1 MITRKIHL
9 GIFVLAVLML
19 VLAAC
24 TQSPDATATKVGD
37 STTGVLPKNADGYT
51 DITVEQLAEMLS
63 NKDFTLVNVHVPF
76 QGDIPQTDLSIPF
89 DRVADNVDQL
99 PETDAPIVVYCRSGS
114 MSGESAQ
121 NLVNMGYT
129 NVWNLSGGFNAWQR
143 AGFELDAQQ

>member
-51 DITVEQLAEMLS
+51 DITVEQLAEMLP
-63 NKDFTLVNVHVPF
+63 NKDFALVNVHVPF
-76 QGDIPQTDLSIPF
+76 QGDILQTDLSIPF
-89 DRVADNVDQL
+89 DRVADNVDKL
-99 PETDAPIVVYCRSGS
+99 PEMDAPIVVYCRSGS
-114 MSGESAQ
+114 MSTQAAETLAE
-121 NLVNMGYT
+121 LGYT
-129 NVWNLSGGFNAWQR
+129 NVMELDGGFKAWKA
-143 AGFELDAQQ
+143 AGNSMAGE